1 MKMSSSLVPEECIG
15 FHKRWLEEGHSQETT
30 DDLDTR
36 DVIKALVGLH
46 HEMTHDT
53 MEEDFLSLLDR
64 LNTKTNHHH
73 RSQQIHLAKQL
84 VEQQKL
90 SIVDAIFL
98 VFSREELVASSDC
111 QS

>member
-1 MKMSSSLVPEECIG
+1 MSSSSLIPEECVG
-15 FHKRWLEEGHSQETT
+15 FHKRWLEGGHSRETT

-46 HEMTHDT
+46 HELTQDIT
-53 MEEDFLSLLDR
+53 EQNLLSLLDQ
-64 LNTKTNHHH
+64 LNKKDNNHH
-73 RSQQIHLAKQL
+73 RLGQIQLAKQL

-98 VFSREELVASSDC
+98 VFSREELVA
-111 QS
+111 

>member
-1 MKMSSSLVPEECIG
+1 MSSSSFVPEECIG
-15 FHKRWLEEGHSQETT
+15 FHKRWLEGGNSHETT

-46 HEMTHDT
+46 HEMTQDT
-53 MEEDFLSLLDR
+53 TENNILSLLDR
-64 LNTKTNHHH
+64 LNTKTNNHH

-98 VFSREELVASSDC
+98 VFLREELVM
-111 QS
+111 